1 MTLLPVAEA
10 LSRLLDGA
18 EPGPAEMV
26 PLHEAA
32 GRVLAAPL
40 TALRT
45 QPPFPASAMDGY
57 AIRSAD
63 IEAPP
68 QRLRVIGDAPAGR
81 LFAGKVG
88 VGEAVRIFT
97 GAPVPEGADT
107 ILIQEN
113 TRKLDAGFVEALEP
127 VAPGRHIR
135 RTGLDFSEGEML
147 LGEGRVLDPA
157 ALSLAASA
165 NHPALPVVKRPL
177 VAIVATGDEL
187 LPPGSSTGPDQII
200 ASNAYGVAAV
210 AKSIGAISLDLG
222 IAPDRKD
229 VIAARVRTALA
240 AGADVIV
247 TLGGASVGDHDLVH
261 DVLAG
266 EGMALDF
273 WKIAMRPGKPLMFGR
288 FEKAR
293 VIGLP
298 GNPVASLVCSH
309 LFLKPLLARLGGLP
323 HDPDIRDAGLG
334 AAMAANDLRQDY
346 VRATVTSADGRMVA
360 TPFPVQDS
368 SMLRTLAA
376 SNALI
381 IRAPHAPAAEIGAPC
396 RVLFLR

>member
-10 LSRLLDGA
+10 LARLLDGA
-18 EPGPAEMV
+18 EPGPAETV

-40 TALRT
+40 KALRT

-57 AIRSAD
+57 AVRAAD
-63 IEAPP
+63 VAVPAA
-68 QRLRVIGDAPAGR
+68 RVRVIGEAA
-81 LFAGKVG
+81 AGKLFTEGVG
-88 VGEAVRIFT
+88 AGEAVRIFT
-97 GAPVPEGADT
+97 GAPIPEGADT

-113 TRKLDAGFVEALEP
+113 ARRLDGDAIEALEP
-127 VAPGRHIR
+127 VAAGRHIR
-135 RTGLDFSEGEML
+135 RTGLDFAEGDVL
-147 LGEGRVLDPA
+147 LDEGRVLDPA

-177 VAIVATGDEL
+177 VAIIATGDEL
-187 LPPGSSTGPDQII
+187 LPPGSTTGPDQII

-210 AKSIGAISLDLG
+210 AKSIGADAIDLG

-229 VIAARVRTALA
+229 AIAARVRQALA
-240 AGADVIV
+240 AGAEVIV
-247 TLGGASVGDHDLVH
+247 TLGGASVGEHDLVH
-261 DVLAG
+261 DVLTG

-273 WKIAMRPGKPLMFGR
+273 WKIAVRPGKPLMFGR
-288 FEKAR
+288 LGQTR

-323 HDPDIRDAGLG
+323 HKPDLAEAVLG
-334 AAMAANDLRQDY
+334 AAMAANDSRQDY
-346 VRATVTSADGRMVA
+346 VRATVSEIDGRLVA

-368 SMLRTLAA
+368 SMLRTLSD

-381 IRAPHAPAAEIGAPC
+381 IREPHAPAAKAGAPC